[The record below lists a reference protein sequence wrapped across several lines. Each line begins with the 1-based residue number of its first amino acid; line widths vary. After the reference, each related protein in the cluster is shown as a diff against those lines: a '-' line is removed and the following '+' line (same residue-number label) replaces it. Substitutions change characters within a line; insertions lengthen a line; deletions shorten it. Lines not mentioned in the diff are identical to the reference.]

1 MGIFR
6 CNYVIAILR
15 EAISFTAAGLLRR
28 LGLGMASTNTQP
40 TRPAPPRNDITRGV
54 MFKKVLVA
62 NRGEIAVRIIRA
74 CRELGI
80 ETVAVYSDVDRH
92 ALHVRYADEAYLLG
106 PAPSRESYLRA
117 DKIIDIARKCG
128 ADAVHPG
135 YGFLAEREDFVSA
148 CLEAGIAFIGPKPSS
163 IAAMGDKAEARATVI
178 KAGVPIVP
186 GTEDVGNMT
195 DDELLAKAP
204 QIGFPLLIKAT
215 AGGGG
220 KGMREVN
227 ELEEMPTLLQ
237 SARRE
242 AESSFGDGNVYLE
255 KLVEGARHI
264 EIQILADTQGN
275 VIHLGE
281 RECSLQRRHQ
291 KLLEEALSPALD
303 NELREKMGSVA
314 VKAAKAVDYVNAGTI
329 EFLLDKDEN
338 FYFLEMNTRLQV
350 EHPVTEMITGID
362 IVKEQIRVA
371 RGRTLSYKQ
380 DEVTFNGHAIE
391 CRINAEDPYNNFL
404 PSTGRI
410 THSLIP
416 TGPGVRVDTGVYPGF
431 EITPFYDPMIAKL
444 IVWGETR
451 AQAILRMRRALE
463 EYRIVGVRTN
473 IPFHQTLMDSHRF
486 MGGQYDTRFVEERF
500 SMDEAEESRENY
512 AEIAAILATMVAH
525 RAAERSAQIVQRN
538 ERDTSN
544 WKWVGRWE
552 RMHR

>member
-1 MGIFR
+1 
-6 CNYVIAILR
+6 
-15 EAISFTAAGLLRR
+15 
-28 LGLGMASTNTQP
+28 
-40 TRPAPPRNDITRGV
+40 

-80 ETVAVYSDVDRH
+80 ETVAVFSEADRH

-106 PAPSRESYLRA
+106 PAPSRESYLRM
-117 DKIIDIARKCG
+117 DKILNIARKSG
-128 ADAVHPG
+128 ADAIHPG
-135 YGFLAEREDFVSA
+135 YGFLAEREDFAAA
-148 CLEAGIAFIGPKPSS
+148 CEENGLTFIGPKPSA
-163 IAAMGDKAEARATVI
+163 IAAMGDKMTARNTVTA
-178 KAGVPIVP
+178 AGVPVVP
-186 GTEDVGNMT
+186 GTEGEGALSDE
-195 DDELLAKAP
+195 ELLAVAP

-220 KGMREVN
+220 KGMREVKS
-227 ELEEMPTLLQ
+227 LEEMPTLLQ

-242 AESSFGDGNVYLE
+242 AESAFGDGNVYLE

-264 EIQILADTQGN
+264 EIQILADAHGN

-291 KLLEEALSPALD
+291 KLLEEAPSPELD
-303 NELREKMGSVA
+303 EELRARMGAVA
-314 VKAAKAVDYVNAGTI
+314 VKAAQAVNYLNAGTI
-329 EFLLDKDEN
+329 EFLLDKDHN

-350 EHPVTEMITGID
+350 EHPVTEMVTGID
-362 IVKEQIRVA
+362 IVKEQIRIA
-371 RGRTLSYKQ
+371 RGRVLSYKQ
-380 DEVTFNGHAIE
+380 EDVRFNGHAIE
-391 CRINAEDPYNNFL
+391 CRINAEDPYNNFM

-473 IPFHQTLMDSHRF
+473 IPFHQTMMDSHRF

-500 SMDEAEESRENY
+500 SMEENEENRKNY
-512 AEIAAILATMVAH
+512 EETAALLATLVAH
-525 RAAERSAQIVQRN
+525 QATERSAQIVQRN

>member
-1 MGIFR
+1 MCG
-6 CNYVIAILR
+6 R
-15 EAISFTAAGLLRR
+15 ERR
-28 LGLGMASTNTQP
+28 LPFRM
-40 TRPAPPRNDITRGV
+40 RGV

-80 ETVAVYSDVDRH
+80 DTVAVYSEVDRS

-117 DKIIDIARKCG
+117 DKLIDIARKSG
-128 ADAVHPG
+128 ADAIHPG
-135 YGFLAEREDFVSA
+135 YGFLAERDDFAEACED
-148 CLEAGIAFIGPKPSS
+148 AGLVFIGPRPSS

-186 GTEDVGNMT
+186 GTEGMGSMT
-195 DDELLAKAP
+195 DDELLAAAP
-204 QIGFPLLIKAT
+204 QVGFPLLIKAT

-220 KGMREVN
+220 KGMREVKA
-227 ELEEMPTLLQ
+227 LEEMPELLQ

-242 AESSFGDGNVYLE
+242 AEASFGNGNVYLE

-264 EIQILADTQGN
+264 EIQILADEHGN
-275 VIHLGE
+275 VIYLGE

-291 KLLEEALSPALD
+291 KLLEESPSSAVD
-303 NELREKMGSVA
+303 SKLREAMGAVA
-314 VKAAKAVDYVNAGTI
+314 VKAAQAVQYVNAGTI
-329 EFLLDKDEN
+329 EFLVDKDRN

-350 EHPVTEMITGID
+350 EHPITEEVTGMD
-362 IVKEQIRVA
+362 LVKEQIRVA
-371 RGRTLSYKQ
+371 RGRKLSRSQ
-380 DEVTFNGHAIE
+380 EQIQINGHAIE
-391 CRINAEDPYNNFL
+391 CRINAEDPYNNFM
-404 PSTGRI
+404 PSTGCI

-500 SMDEAEESRENY
+500 SMDDPEE
-512 AEIAAILATMVAH
+512 H
-525 RAAERSAQIVQRN
+525 RQRN
-538 ERDTSN
+538 
-544 WKWVGRWE
+544 
-552 RMHR
+552 

>member
-1 MGIFR
+1 
-6 CNYVIAILR
+6 
-15 EAISFTAAGLLRR
+15 
-28 LGLGMASTNTQP
+28 
-40 TRPAPPRNDITRGV
+40 

-80 ETVAVYSDVDRH
+80 ETVAVYSEADRR

-106 PAPSRESYLRA
+106 PAQSRESYLRA
-117 DKIIDIARKCG
+117 DKLIDIARKSG

-135 YGFLAEREDFVSA
+135 YGFLAEREDFAAA
-148 CLEAGIAFIGPKPSS
+148 CADAGIAFIGPKPSS

-178 KAGVPIVP
+178 KAGIPVVP

-195 DDELLAKAP
+195 DGDLLAIAP
-204 QIGFPLLIKAT
+204 RIGFPLLIKAT

-220 KGMREVN
+220 KGMREVKS
-227 ELEEMPTLLQ
+227 LEEMPTLLQ

-264 EIQILADTQGN
+264 EFQIMADTHGN

-291 KLLEEALSPALD
+291 KLVEEALSPALD
-303 NELREKMGSVA
+303 EELREKMGSVA
-314 VKAAKAVDYVNAGTI
+314 VKSAHAVDYVNAGTI
-329 EFLLDKDEN
+329 EFLLDKEKN

-350 EHPVTEMITGID
+350 EHPITEMITGID

-371 RGRTLSYKQ
+371 RGRVLSYKQ
-380 DEVTFNGHAIE
+380 EDVRFSGHAIE
-391 CRINAEDPYNNFL
+391 CRINAEDPYNNFM

-410 THSLIP
+410 THSLLP

-500 SMDEAEESRENY
+500 SMEDAEENRENH
-512 AEIAAILATMVAH
+512 EEVAAILATLAAH
-525 RAAERSAQIVQRN
+525 QETERSAQIVNRN
-538 ERDTSN
+538 ERDAST